1 LSVNGMLTSMETD
14 LASRTAVL
22 VCQGRA
28 VAHGRLAVGRFDDPT
43 AMRLLRDDERRPVE
57 TVRGGEP
64 PRGFADRMEFERL
77 RASAEV
83 MVPRTVAIDDA
94 LLEPANPQVV
104 ILGAGLDG
112 RAWRMPDLATADVFE
127 VDHPASQRDKRD
139 RLGSLPCM
147 ARAVHFVPVDL
158 SVADL
163 DAALAAAGHVHD
175 VASTWI
181 WEGVIPYLTNGE
193 VTATLEVIS
202 SRSAPA
208 SRLVVNYQAPS
219 IAATVGR
226 LFARSMTILTRRD
239 DPTADEPRRSS
250 WTPATMHRLLAANRF
265 AVLRDHNLDE
275 LAEGLRLDITNH
287 RSLAAGRVAVA
298 AITGRPTRR

>member
-1 LSVNGMLTSMETD
+1 MLTSMEAGV
-14 LASRTAVL
+14 ASRTAVL

-28 VAHGRLAVGRFDDPT
+28 VAHGRLAVSRFDDPT

-57 TVRGGEP
+57 TVRGGVP
-64 PRGFADRMEFERL
+64 PRRFPDRMEFERL

-94 LLEPANPQVV
+94 LLERANPQVV

-112 RAWRMPDLATADVFE
+112 RAWRMPGLATADVFE

-147 ARAVHFVPVDL
+147 ARTVHFVPVDF
-158 SVADL
+158 SAADL

-181 WEGVIPYLTNGE
+181 WEGVIPYLTNAE

-239 DPTADEPRRSS
+239 DPTSNEPRRSS
-250 WTPATMHRLLAANRF
+250 WTPEAMRRLLAANRF

-275 LAEGLRLDITNH
+275 LAEGLRLDVTNH

-298 AITGRPTRR
+298 VTATTGRPTRC